1 MDNCKRGTR
10 GSGSI
15 PKILPAPR
23 RDIYS
28 DKYLFASIQTARGC
42 PLGCDFCSVTAYN
55 GSRYRRRPTAEVLDE
70 LETIPNE
77 LLFFVDD
84 NIIGYGAHG
93 QQQALQ
99 LFQGM
104 VERGLKKQWFCQ
116 ASINVA
122 DNLEVLEWAGRAG
135 CRMIFLGIEAEDA
148 AALTEI
154 NKRLNLKRGT
164 SSYETTFDRI
174 HAAGIAVLGA
184 FIFGMDGDTPEKLDR
199 RADFIINSGVDVMQ
213 ATIMTPLPGTQL
225 FKRLQQEGRLL
236 FTDFPQDWVRY
247 DLSDLV
253 HQPPQMDRLELW
265 TSIQDSVQ
273 RIYDLAVI
281 KAKAKRTLKTTG
293 SWEAMEFAYRANL
306 NYRTIVMENRTI
318 CEADTL
324 STARG

>member
-1 MDNCKRGTR
+1 
-10 GSGSI
+10 
-15 PKILPAPR
+15 
-23 RDIYS
+23 
-28 DKYLFASIQTARGC
+28 
-42 PLGCDFCSVTAYN
+42 
-55 GSRYRRRPTAEVLDE
+55 
-70 LETIPNE
+70 
-77 LLFFVDD
+77 
-84 NIIGYGAHG
+84 
-93 QQQALQ
+93 
-99 LFQGM
+99 M

-148 AALTEI
+148 GALTEV
-154 NKRLNLKRGT
+154 NKRLNLKHGT

-199 RADFIINSGVDVMQ
+199 RADFMINSGVDVMQ

-253 HQPPQMDRLELW
+253 HQPMQGDRLELW

-273 RIYDLAVI
+273 RVYDLAVL

-306 NYRTIVMENRTI
+306 NYRTIVKENRAI
-318 CEADTL
+318 CEAGSL
-324 STARG
+324 STARE